1 MKWVKQKIGFTGGEP
16 FMNKDIFKMIKYS
29 LDNGFKTL
37 VLTNAMKPM
46 FNNKNDLYKIK
57 SLKFKYKSMI
67 DHYLKEK
74 HEQIRGP
81 IAGFL

>member
-1 MKWVKQKIGFTGGEP
+1 MFVNESIQNEMGTEEIGFTGGEP

-46 FNNKNDLYKIK
+46 MNNKNDLNKLNHLNLTIRV
-57 SLKFKYKSMI
+57 SI
-67 DHYLKEK
+67 DHYNKDK
-74 HEQIRGP
+74 
-81 IAGFL
+81 A